1 MRIPNHLGVI
11 PDGNRRWAVGKGM
24 TKEKGYDKGLDP
36 GLEVFKLCEKAGI
49 KELTFYGFTVDNTK
63 RPTFQRLAFTKS
75 CIDAVE
81 LLSKENADLLVM
93 GNTESNMFP
102 EELIPYTGTRKR
114 FGKGGTKVN
123 FLVNY
128 DWKWDIGN
136 IVNEEGDIKSPINLL
151 KSKDISRVDLIVR
164 WGGRRRLSG
173 FLPLQAVYSDFYI
186 IEDYW
191 PDFSADHFNEAI
203 SWYNKQD
210 ITLGG

>member
-1 MRIPNHLGVI
+1 MRVPNHLGVI
-11 PDGNRRWAVGKGM
+11 PDGNRRWAVDKGM
-24 TKEKGYDKGLDP
+24 TKEKGYDSGLNP
-36 GLEVFKLCEKAGI
+36 GLEVFKLCEDLGI
-49 KELTFYGFTVDNTK
+49 KELTFYGFTADNTK
-63 RPTFQRLAFTKS
+63 RPKMQRLAFTKA
-75 CIDAVE
+75 CIDAVK
-81 LLSKENADLLVM
+81 LLAKENADLLVI
-93 GNTESNMFP
+93 GNTDSNMFP
-102 EELIPYTGTRKR
+102 GELIPYTGTRKR
-114 FGKGGTKVN
+114 FGDGGTKVN

-136 IVNEEGDIKSPINLL
+136 IVNEEGDRKSPIKLL

-191 PDFSADHFNEAI
+191 PDFRAEHFNEAI
-203 SWYNKQD
+203 NWYNKQD